1 MIVPPNAVASSS
13 ASADLPLAVGPAMRT
28 SGGLG
33 EAMAIATLI
42 AAGRLDDRLA
52 DRAIALL
59 REIDPATAFLH
70 WIDEGDAADLRFA
83 GDAKSA
89 RWALDGLEGVDIVV
103 QADEPRW
110 KRLLVADMDS
120 TIIGQECI
128 DELADYVGLKEK
140 VARIT
145 ERAMQGELDFPG
157 ALRERVRLLAGLDE
171 RALKR
176 CLTERVEVTA
186 GAETLVQTM
195 RAGGSSCLLVSGGFL
210 SFAEP
215 IASAV
220 GFDRVKAH
228 RLVFTGGKLS
238 GEVGDPIVDAMA
250 KREALIAAREQ
261 LGLAREEVM
270 AVGDG
275 ANDKLM
281 IEEAG
286 LGIGFRAKPAL
297 AEVADAELK
306 HHGLDALLWVQGVRR
321 RDWFRG

>member
-1 MIVPPNAVASSS
+1 
-13 ASADLPLAVGPAMRT
+13 
-28 SGGLG
+28 
-33 EAMAIATLI
+33 MAIATLI
-42 AAGRLDDRLA
+42 AAGRLDDRLV
-52 DRAIALL
+52 DRALGLL
-59 REIDPATAFLH
+59 RELDPAASFKH
-70 WIDEGDAADLRFA
+70 WIDEGDAADLRYA
-83 GDAKSA
+83 GDRNAA
-89 RWALDGLEGVDIVV
+89 RWALDSLEGVDVVV
-103 QADEPRW
+103 QAEEPRW
-110 KRLLVADMDS
+110 KRLLTADMDS

-128 DELADYVGLKEK
+128 DELADFAGLKDK

-171 RALKR
+171 RALSR
-176 CLTERVEVTA
+176 CLNERVEITA

-220 GFDRVKAH
+220 GFDRVRAN

-250 KREALIAAREQ
+250 KRDALIEVREQ
-261 LGLAREEVM
+261 LGLRREEVL

-286 LGIGFRAKPAL
+286 LGVAFRAKPAL
-297 AEVADAELK
+297 VEAADAELRY
-306 HHGLDALLWVQGVRR
+306 HGLDALLWVQGVRR

>member
-1 MIVPPNAVASSS
+1 
-13 ASADLPLAVGPAMRT
+13 
-28 SGGLG
+28 
-33 EAMAIATLI
+33 
-42 AAGRLDDRLA
+42 
-52 DRAIALL
+52 
-59 REIDPATAFLH
+59 
-70 WIDEGDAADLRFA
+70 
-83 GDAKSA
+83 
-89 RWALDGLEGVDIVV
+89 
-103 QADEPRW
+103 
-110 KRLLVADMDS
+110 
-120 TIIGQECI
+120 
-128 DELADYVGLKEK
+128 
-140 VARIT
+140 
-145 ERAMQGELDFPG
+145 
-157 ALRERVRLLAGLDE
+157 
-171 RALKR
+171 
-176 CLTERVEVTA
+176 VTA

-220 GFDRVKAH
+220 GFDRVKAN

-250 KREALIAAREQ
+250 KQEALVATREQ
-261 LGLAREEVM
+261 LGLQRGDVL

-286 LGIGFRAKPAL
+286 LGIAFHAKPAL
-297 AEVADAELK
+297 VDVADAELK

>member
-1 MIVPPNAVASSS
+1 M
-13 ASADLPLAVGPAMRT
+13 G
-28 SGGLG
+28 
-33 EAMAIATLI
+33 IATLI
-42 AAGRLDDRLA
+42 AAGRLDDRLV
-52 DRAIALL
+52 DRVLGLL
-59 REIDPATAFLH
+59 RELDPKAAFLH
-70 WIDEGDAADLRFA
+70 WIDEGDAADLRFS
-83 GDAKSA
+83 GKGKDA

-103 QADEPRW
+103 QPDEPRW
-110 KRLLVADMDS
+110 KRLFVADMDS

-128 DELADYVGLKEK
+128 DELADYAGLKDK

-171 RALKR
+171 SELKR
-176 CLTERVEVTA
+176 CLNERVRVTA

-215 IASAV
+215 VARTV
-220 GFDRVKAH
+220 GFDRVRAN
-228 RLVFTGGKLS
+228 RLVFAGGKLS
-238 GEVGDPIVDAMA
+238 GEVGDPIVDGIA
-250 KREALIAAREQ
+250 KRDALIEARDG
-261 LGLAREEVM
+261 LGLKPEDVL

-281 IEEAG
+281 VEEAG
-286 LGIGFRAKPAL
+286 LGVAFRAKPAL
-297 AEVADAELK
+297 VEVADAELR

-321 RDWFRG
+321 RDWFRK